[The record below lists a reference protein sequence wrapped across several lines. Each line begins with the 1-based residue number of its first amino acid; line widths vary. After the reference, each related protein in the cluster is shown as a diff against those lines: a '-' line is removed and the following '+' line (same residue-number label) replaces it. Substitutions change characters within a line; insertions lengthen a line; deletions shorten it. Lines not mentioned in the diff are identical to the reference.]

1 MKNIKKFF
9 NDVMEFYAGFYNTNG
24 FYSFK
29 IWSYSVTYLR
39 LPSKQF
45 KIKIKYYILCS
56 FEKKLNRNP
65 KSGVG
70 QCNIVRLLV
79 WDF

>member
-29 IWSYSVTYLR
+29 I
-39 LPSKQF
+39 
-45 KIKIKYYILCS
+45 
-56 FEKKLNRNP
+56 
-65 KSGVG
+65 
-70 QCNIVRLLV
+70 
-79 WDF
+79 